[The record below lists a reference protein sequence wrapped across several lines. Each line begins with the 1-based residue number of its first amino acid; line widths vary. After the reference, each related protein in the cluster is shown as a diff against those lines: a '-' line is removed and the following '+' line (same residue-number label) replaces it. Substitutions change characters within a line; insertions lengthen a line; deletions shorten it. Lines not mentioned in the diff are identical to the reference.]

1 MGILMEDPS
10 SPRIPLNHS
19 LYSQSDETPPSIT
32 AHPYRPT
39 AKSDVVPHQVRT
51 PSHLVTRSLLLLSD
65 HFPIDT
71 FMITLVH
78 FRPPAFLLLSFHFI
92 FLTHSL

>member
-19 LYSQSDETPPSIT
+19 LYSQSDKTPPSIT
-32 AHPYRPT
+32 AHPHRPT
-39 AKSDVVPHQVRT
+39 AKSNVVPHQVRT
-51 PSHLVTRSLLLLSD
+51 LSHLVTRNLLSLSD
-65 HFPIDT
+65 HFHIDT

-78 FRPPAFLLLSFHFI
+78 FQPLAFLLLSFHFI
-92 FLTHSL
+92 FLTRSL